1 MKRIFDLSFD
11 DYFNLS
17 KKDLIETIKLTEG
30 RSVMAEAIV
39 STNPFVD
46 GISNAELA
54 AAFSAD
60 MVTLNF
66 FNFDSPFIF
75 GYDDNKVS
83 YVKDVNT
90 YMNYIKEKSIQNA
103 KDDNYIQDFKKLV
116 GRFVGVNLEPVKEGF
131 DYPDGLKFNEKNLKR
146 FKTLGFDYVI
156 ITANPKTSITSDD
169 ITEGI
174 KFAKKILG
182 NDTLIIAGKMH
193 GAGTGNIYDENI
205 IKDFINAG
213 ADIILTPAPG
223 TVLGMTLEKTEN
235 IIETIH
241 KNNALAMT
249 TIGTSQ
255 EGSDKAF
262 IENTAVLSKMAG
274 ADIQHIGDAGVAGIA
289 PPENIFALSK
299 AIRGMRHT
307 YRVMAKNNRK

>member
-17 KKDLIETIKLTEG
+17 KKDLIETIKNSEG
-30 RSVMAEAIV
+30 RSVMAETII

-66 FNFDSPFIF
+66 FNFDAPFIF

-83 YVKDVNT
+83 YVKDVNE
-90 YMNYIKEKSIQNA
+90 YVNYIKEKSDKNA
-103 KDDNYIQDFKKLV
+103 KDDNYIQDFKKIV
-116 GRFVGVNLEPVKEGF
+116 GRFIGVNLEPVKDSF
-131 DYPDGLKFNEKNLKR
+131 DYPEGLKFNEKNLKR
-146 FKTLGFDYVI
+146 IKTLGFDYVI
-156 ITANPKTSITSDD
+156 ITANPKTNITSDD

-174 KFAKKILG
+174 KFARKILG
-182 NDTLIIAGKMH
+182 DDTLIIAGKMH
-193 GAGTGNIYDENI
+193 GAGTGNVFDEKT
-205 IKDFINAG
+205 IKNFIDAG

-223 TVLGMTLEKTEN
+223 TVLGMTLEKAEK

-241 KNNALAMT
+241 KNNALALT

-255 EGSDKAF
+255 EGSDKTF
-262 IENTAVLSKMAG
+262 IENSAMMSKMAG
-274 ADIQHIGDAGVAGIA
+274 ADILHIGDAGVSGMA
-289 PPENIFALSK
+289 PPENILALSK
-299 AIRGMRHT
+299 TIRGMRHT
-307 YRVMAKNNRK
+307 YRVMAKNNSK